1 MTCSGLIDIVKSIL
15 GKQYGNSPQN
25 KYGEAFAPANI
36 ALCKYW
42 GKRDT
47 ELNLP
52 VTSSLSISLGD
63 KGAQTR
69 IALSNDDGDQIK
81 LNGNIVAPDTEFARR
96 IINFLNL
103 FRNETNLYFVVDT
116 KSNIPIE
123 AGLASSAAGFA
134 ALIQALDQLFGWQLD
149 KTQLSILARL
159 GSGSACRSLWQGFV
173 KWHAGTTQDG
183 MDSFAESL
191 SYTWD
196 NLCVGLLTVSTKPK
210 HISSREAMQRT
221 VATSRYY
228 KLWPDQVEND
238 LRNLITAIKTHNF
251 TLLGE
256 TAEANAI
263 AMHALALTSNPAILY
278 STSTTITMIEKI
290 WRRRAS
296 GLNIYFTQDA
306 GPNLIL
312 LFLQQDVDKIK
323 HEFPELEVIIL

>member
-1 MTCSGLIDIVKSIL
+1 MKKIDIVKIFL
-15 GKQYGNSPQN
+15 AKQYGNSPQN

-52 VTSSLSISLGD
+52 VTSSLSISLGE
-63 KGAQTR
+63 KGVRTR
-69 IALSNDDGDQIK
+69 IALSDDNHDQIK

-96 IINFLNL
+96 MIDFLNL
-103 FRNETNLYFVVDT
+103 FRNKANLYFTVDT

-134 ALIQALDQLFGWQLD
+134 ALIQALDKLFGWQLD
-149 KTQLSILARL
+149 KKQLSILARL

-173 KWHAGTTQDG
+173 KWHAGTAEDG

-191 SYTWD
+191 PSAWPD
-196 NLCVGLLTVSTKPK
+196 LCMGILTISTTPK

-278 STSTTITMIEKI
+278 SIPKTIAMIEKI

-323 HEFPELEVIIL
+323 HEFPELEVVTL